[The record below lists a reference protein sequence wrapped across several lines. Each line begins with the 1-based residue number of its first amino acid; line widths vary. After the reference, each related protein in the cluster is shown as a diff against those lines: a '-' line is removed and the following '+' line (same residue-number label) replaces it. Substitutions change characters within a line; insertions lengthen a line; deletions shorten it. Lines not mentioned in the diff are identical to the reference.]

1 VNALA
6 MPLLASMAAQGGLP
20 AYEAMR
26 HAVARCAT
34 IDEAAEIR
42 DKAAALAAYARLRD
56 DAELEVW
63 TQEIKLRACRRI
75 GELVRELDSFERT
88 RTDLHDSAV
97 VQKTAAIADAR
108 LNLRTAQRYQELAGP
123 RGDDLQAAG
132 SAAAESYFTDARA
145 AKIPATQA
153 GLKAAVTTA
162 VHDAMGPTEIR
173 RAAKDL
179 ARETA
184 FIKAARR
191 DEREV
196 RLGEATRV
204 AGARLGSRLYG
215 VLYADP
221 PWRRDVYSRQ
231 TGLDRAAENHYPTM
245 PTEDI
250 CALAVPAAP
259 DCALFLWATASK
271 LLDALLVVETWGF
284 AYKTQ
289 LIWRKPHLGTGYW
302 VRDMHEIL
310 LIGTRGDVPAPTPGT
325 QFPSV
330 VEAPRGRH
338 SEKPDVVAEMI
349 ARMFPTVPK
358 AELFARAPRPGWDVW
373 GNEAGDIAAGDF
385 AADGSAAA

>member
-1 VNALA
+1 MNALA

-88 RTDLHDSAV
+88 RTDLHDSSV
-97 VQKTAAIADAR
+97 VLKTDAIADAR

-132 SAAAESYFTDARA
+132 TAAAETYFAQARA
-145 AKIPATQA
+145 ERIPATQA

-184 FIKAARR
+184 VIKAARR

-196 RLGEATRV
+196 RLGEATRA
-204 AGARLGSRLYG
+204 AGARLGSRLYA
-215 VLYADP
+215 VVYADP
-221 PWRRDVYSRQ
+221 PWQRAVYSRQ

-245 PTEDI
+245 PTAEI
-250 CALAVPAAP
+250 CALPIPAAR
-259 DCALFLWATASK
+259 DCVLLQWATASM
-271 LLDALLVVETWGF
+271 LLDGLAVMDAWGI
-284 AYKTQ
+284 AYKSQ
-289 LIWRKPHLGTGYW
+289 VIWRKPHMGTGYW
-302 VRDMHEIL
+302 VREMHEIL
-310 LIGTRGDVPAPTPGT
+310 LIGTRGDVPAPSPGT

-330 VEAPRGRH
+330 IEAPRGRH

-349 ARMFPTVPK
+349 ATMFPTVPRV
-358 AELFARAPRPGWDVW
+358 ELFARRSRPGWDVW
-373 GNEAGDIAAGDF
+373 GNEAGDVTAE
-385 AADGSAAA
+385 GSAAA